1 MHTTQAQR
9 LQTIA
14 LEEKIVQL
22 EGQIEMMGME
32 NRVLRGYVD
41 NLRVWEGIVD
51 AYVGRMR
58 ATLLGLEPGSELLNF
73 GIPRMPDKPEG
84 DFEMSGEEDSQVTA
98 TDDQGS
104 REGSLESETQDEGP
118 MLLSQIVDGLTPFQH
133 FLRIAMPVV
142 AESMDVDP

>member
-22 EGQIEMMGME
+22 EGQVEMMGLE

-41 NLRVWEGIVD
+41 NLRVWEGIVG

-58 ATLLGLEPGSELLNF
+58 ATLLGLEPGSELLKF
-73 GIPRMPDKPEG
+73 GIPGMPAKPQG
-84 DFEMSGEEDSQVTA
+84 DVEMGGEEESQVTA
-98 TDDQGS
+98 GDDQGS
-104 REGSLESETQDEGP
+104 RDGSVESETQDEGP
-118 MLLSQIVDGLTPFQH
+118 MLLSEIVDGSTPFQT
-133 FLRIAMPVV
+133 FSENSNACGCG
-142 AESMDVDP
+142 VDGC